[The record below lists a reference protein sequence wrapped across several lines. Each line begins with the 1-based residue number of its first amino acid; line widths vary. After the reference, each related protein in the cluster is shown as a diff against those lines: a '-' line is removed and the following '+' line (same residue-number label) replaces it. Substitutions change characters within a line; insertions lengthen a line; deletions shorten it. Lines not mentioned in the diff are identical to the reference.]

1 MSSLDKETSDFIAKN
16 NIFVEV
22 GDPFQDYIESFIPG
36 IQTFGK
42 PNTEATVKKI
52 KGKNSLMYK
61 NQLVYEAKYTFDNIG
76 RRKTP
81 EVKFSKK
88 NKVGIFFGDSMCFGE
103 GLNDNETIPYYFE
116 KSNIDYRSINYG
128 FMGHGPSHMLY
139 TINTPKFK
147 KEFKDK
153 KGKIFYIYRDDAIK
167 ICTGKIPWSKG
178 HPKYRLVDDKVV
190 FEGQYGDYTNSEIY
204 LPSNYNENDYK
215 LTTEIFSEA
224 KKTIESISNNLEF
237 EVIILPLSFSNF
249 YIYPKLIDKDIKVI
263 NLYHLDLEKLTNIKS
278 RFLDGIHTKYSN
290 QMIVKFLHKKHSKI
304 YLHKDYNN
312 LNELKDRLDL
322 ENSLMPTMIDFPYDD
337 AGVIISNMLKHYKGV
352 EKINYKELVNYL
364 ENLHKEKIKNIS
376 INKVGS

>member
-1 MSSLDKETSDFIAKN
+1 MSSLEKETADFIAKN

-22 GDPFQDYIESFIPG
+22 GDPFKDYIESFIPG

-42 PNTEATVKKI
+42 PNTEANVKKV

-61 NQLVYEAKYTFDNIG
+61 NELVYEAKYTFDNIG

-81 EVKFSKK
+81 EVKFSGKD
-88 NKVGIFFGDSMCFGE
+88 KVSIFFGDSMCFGE

-139 TINTPKFK
+139 KINTSEFK
-147 KEFKDK
+147 KEFKNK
-153 KGKIFYIYRDDAIK
+153 KGKIYYIYRDDAVK
-167 ICTGKIPWSKG
+167 ICAGKIPWSKG
-178 HPKYRLVDDKVV
+178 HPKYKLIENKLV
-190 FEGQYGDYTNSEIY
+190 FLGEYEDYINNEIY
-204 LPSNYNENDYK
+204 LPSKYTKNDYK

-224 KKTIESISNNLEF
+224 KKTIKTISNNLEL

-249 YIYPKLIDKDIKVI
+249 YIYSQLIDKDIKVI
-263 NLYHLDLEKLTNIKS
+263 NLYHLDLEKLTNIQS

-290 QMIVKFLHKKHSKI
+290 QMIVRFMSEKHSKI
-304 YLHKDYNN
+304 YLHKNYYNIK
-312 LNELKDRLDL
+312 ELKERLDL
-322 ENSLMPTMIDFPYDD
+322 ENLLMPSMVDFPYDD
-337 AGVIISNMLKHYKGV
+337 AGVIISNMLKHYKGD
-352 EKINYKELVNYL
+352 EIIDYKELINYL